1 MDAPDPMRARLP
13 QLGALR
19 VFESAARHGSLTRAA
34 EELHVTHGAVSK
46 QIKNLEADLGAALFV
61 RRNRG
66 VFLTERGRVL
76 AARLRGIFGDLED
89 ALADFRAG
97 EPRQPLVVSC
107 EPTLCLKFLIPSL
120 GAFLQDTGI
129 KVRVL
134 AAGGRIDFRR
144 DHVDLAIRR
153 NDFAIDGTLHA
164 RVICDEAMGPVC
176 SPEALPRFEA
186 DPGRF
191 HLPALHTR
199 SRPDAWAAWTRLNRP
214 AIACTA
220 DMTYEHFYLAIE
232 AALAGQGVAL
242 ASIHMVGRDLAAGR
256 LCGPW
261 GFRPDGTQYVAL
273 SAHPIDRDERAS
285 RFVAWLSARMNATL
299 ATVMPPNAESRAADA
314 QPAKGHAIGAT
325 G

>member
-1 MDAPDPMRARLP
+1 MRSPISARGAPAT
-13 QLGALR
+13 A
-19 VFESAARHGSLTRAA
+19 
-34 EELHVTHGAVSK
+34 
-46 QIKNLEADLGAALFV
+46 
-61 RRNRG
+61 
-66 VFLTERGRVL
+66 GRV
-76 AARLRGIFGDLED
+76 
-89 ALADFRAG
+89 
-97 EPRQPLVVSC
+97 C

-129 KVRVL
+129 EVRVL

-176 SPEALPRFEA
+176 SPEALSRFEA

-191 HLPALHTR
+191 HLPALHTAAGR
-199 SRPDAWAAWTRLNRP
+199 CLGGLDALNRP

-256 LCGPW
+256 LCGPC
-261 GFRPDGTQYVAL
+261 GFRPDGTQYVA
-273 SAHPIDRDERAS
+273 SRPIRSTGTSGRPA
-285 RFVAWLSARMNATL
+285 FVAWLSARMNATL
-299 ATVMPPNAESRAADA
+299 ATVMPPNAESGSRTRSRQRGTQSARRDENRRRTYAAPKA
-314 QPAKGHAIGAT
+314 
-325 G
+325 